1 MKVVEAFQAL
11 MKLPPEKRAEVMA
24 KAKLKREQV
33 TKAVNKNRHL
43 LAGAGIQGGIHK

>member
-11 MKLPPEKRAEVMA
+11 MNLPPEKRAEVMA

-33 TKAVNKNRHL
+33 TKADNKKRHL